1 MAGRNRKTMP
11 RVAVFLDR
19 DGTLIDDVPYL
30 SDPAKVRLLPEVPE
44 ALRLL
49 ASAGYRLIVVTNQS
63 GIGRGYYTEHDMHR
77 VNDEMIRQ
85 MSESGLYLDGLYY
98 CPVAPGSGGRSGG
111 EDPRRKPGP
120 GMLLE
125 AAQDLHLDLA
135 RSWMVGDMISDV
147 QAGENAGCQ
156 GSILLRRPGSSRLEE
171 TQGHPGASAANLLE
185 AARMILDAA
194 SRATPVPSASPGP
207 S

>member
-1 MAGRNRKTMP
+1 MP

-30 SDPAKVRLLPEVPE
+30 SDPAKVRLLPEVAE

-49 ASAGYRLIVVTNQS
+49 AGAGYRLIVVTNQS
-63 GIGRGYYTEHDMHR
+63 GIGRGYYSEEDMHR

-85 MSESGLYLDGLYY
+85 MSEAGVYLDGLYF
-98 CPVAPGSGGRSGG
+98 CPVAPGSGGRSGV

-125 AAQDLHLDLA
+125 AAQDLHLDLS
-135 RSWMVGDMISDV
+135 RSWMMGDMISDV

-171 TQGHPGASAANLLE
+171 TQGHSGASAPDLLE
-185 AARMILDAA
+185 AARMILAGSA
-194 SRATPVPSASPGP
+194 RPV
-207 S
+207 